1 MGYYTRYKLS
11 VKKGNTDLISEFV
24 SENENAASA
33 LDGNGDSRKSCKWY
47 DHEDELK
54 AFSLKHPEPFFEL
67 KGEGEESGDIW
78 VKYIQNG
85 KCQTCKAKIVF
96 DDFDEAKLK

>member
-1 MGYYTRYKLS
+1 MGYYTRYELS

-24 SENENAASA
+24 SENENAAYA
-33 LDGNGDSRKSCKWY
+33 LDDNGDSNESCKWY
-47 DHEDELK
+47 DHEYELK
-54 AFSLKHPEPFFEL
+54 AFSLKHPETLFEL

-78 VKYIQNG
+78 IKYIQNG
-85 KCQTCKAKIVF
+85 KCQYCKAKLVF